1 MADKSK
7 RVDPG
12 RNTTNAEASS
22 TIRAQGR
29 YAPPGHAK
37 QVGSKGATR
46 FVTPPTERGYYRKGY
61 NPNRGNLGM
70 TENQRQV
77 KPPASTYV
85 SKQAPVN
92 KGPHQQR
99 GTTST
104 MRGGGR

>member
-1 MADKSK
+1 MADKST
-7 RVDPG
+7 RSDPN
-12 RNTTNAEASS
+12 RNTTNAESSS

-46 FVTPPTERGYYRKGY
+46 LVTTPTERGYYRKGY

-70 TENQRQV
+70 TEHQRQV
-77 KPPASTYV
+77 KPPASTYTP
-85 SKQAPVN
+85 KQSPYN
-92 KGPHQQR
+92 KGSFQQR